1 MPRIPLLIAVCLV
14 VMPAHAKYGGS
25 GMAGSAA
32 TSTYVFVSDQST
44 VVQTG
49 GIAYVHWTYSIEGQF
64 ELTVDPNAGTASFA
78 HVDANATDDSPFKR
92 ALDPNHV
99 FNMTSLVGTVVDD
112 ATVKFT
118 GKASDGS
125 DVLITVTLQDNLAH
139 LIGQTIPPPNS
150 ADFFIF
156 NLNAVAQRKYG
167 GGSGT
172 AEDPYQI
179 ATLADLI
186 ALGET
191 PSDYDKHFVLTAD
204 IDLDPS
210 LPGRKV
216 FDKAVVAPDV
226 NDMNPWFDG
235 TPFNGVFDGNG
246 HTISHLT
253 IVGKDFVGLF
263 GRLESRAEVR
273 YLGVVNVNVV
283 GSSSSV
289 AGLVGDN
296 YYGTVTHCFS
306 TGRVSGEGGVGGLV
320 GRNSVGTV
328 GQCYSTGAVSGTF
341 FVGGLAGLS
350 GGDVTACFWDT
361 QTSGQTKS
369 VYGTGKTT
377 AQMHDPQTFMAA
389 AWDFVGKADGG
400 SDIWAEPKDAGYPIL
415 WWQLSPWPTLP
426 TFSGGTGEPNDPYRI
441 STAKDLNSI
450 GYNPRLMQCH
460 FKLVADLDLTGV
472 PFSPIGWVSSPYG
485 GVFDGLGHAI
495 SHLTIKGVDCVGPF
509 GQLAPGGQVRNLG
522 ILDVN
527 VVASGWDVGGL
538 VGHNDGRVTECYSN
552 GTVAGKEWVGGLVG
566 ANYGTVTQCYSTSAV
581 TGGPGLVGAN
591 WGTVAQ
597 CYSTGAVTGHAGLV
611 GYNGGSVTQ
620 CFWDTQTSGQTWSGD
635 GTGKTTAQMQTAKTF
650 LDAGWD
656 FVGESQKGT
665 EDIWAICEGVDYPH
679 LAWEFVI
686 GDFDADANT
695 DFVDFCIF
703 GQRWLGNDSSF
714 WCPGGGTDLTNDAFV
729 DFEDLMELADNW
741 LTDISHRGER

>member
-172 AEDPYQI
+172 ADDPYQI
-179 ATLADLI
+179 ATVADLI
-186 ALGET
+186 ALGNE
-191 PSDYDKHFVLTAD
+191 PNDYDKHFILTAD
-204 IDLDPS
+204 IDLDPN

-216 FDKAVVAPDV
+216 FDKAIIAPDTNAV
-226 NDMNPWFDG
+226 EDYFQG
-235 TPFNGVFDGNG
+235 TPFSGVFDGNG

-253 IVGKDFVGLF
+253 IKGAGYLGLF
-263 GRLESRAEVR
+263 GNLEFGAKVKD
-273 YLGVVNVNVV
+273 LGVVDVNIAGSGDYVGALAVDNGGTVTRCYSTGTVTGSSDGVGGLVAHNDGLLTACYTTGSVTKSRRYVGGLIGSNEGSLAACYATGSVV
-283 GSSSSV
+283 GNDCIG
-289 AGLVGDN
+289 GLVGFNNGWIKACYATGDVN
-296 YYGTVTHCFS
+296 CSWWRVGGLVGINFDRGTLIACYATGSVT
-306 TGRVSGEGGVGGLV
+306 GGSEVGGLV
-320 GRNSVGTV
+320 GRIGWNFGRLDDCYATGSVAGTS
-328 GQCYSTGAVSGTF
+328 Y
-341 FVGGLAGLS
+341 VGGLVGSITSDGLVRLRACYAAGSITGS
-350 GGDVTACFWDT
+350 GDHLGGLVGRNGSSIITACFWDVE
-361 QTSGQTKS
+361 TSGSTTS
-369 VYGTGKTT
+369 DGGTGKTT
-377 AQMHDPQTFMAA
+377 A
-389 AWDFVGKADGG
+389 
-400 SDIWAEPKDAGYPIL
+400 E
-415 WWQLSPWPTLP
+415 
-426 TFSGGTGEPNDPYRI
+426 
-441 STAKDLNSI
+441 
-450 GYNPRLMQCH
+450 
-460 FKLVADLDLTGV
+460 
-472 PFSPIGWVSSPYG
+472 
-485 GVFDGLGHAI
+485 
-495 SHLTIKGVDCVGPF
+495 
-509 GQLAPGGQVRNLG
+509 
-522 ILDVN
+522 
-527 VVASGWDVGGL
+527 
-538 VGHNDGRVTECYSN
+538 
-552 GTVAGKEWVGGLVG
+552 
-566 ANYGTVTQCYSTSAV
+566 
-581 TGGPGLVGAN
+581 
-591 WGTVAQ
+591 
-597 CYSTGAVTGHAGLV
+597 
-611 GYNGGSVTQ
+611 
-620 CFWDTQTSGQTWSGD
+620 
-635 GTGKTTAQMQTAKTF
+635 MQTAATF
-650 LDAGWD
+650 LDAAWD
-656 FVGESQKGT
+656 FVGESQNGT
-665 EDIWAICEGVDYPH
+665 ENIWAICEGLDYPK
-679 LAWEFVI
+679 LAWQFVI
-686 GDFDADANT
+686 GDYNGDGHT
-695 DFVDFCIF
+695 DFMDFCIF